1 MLAGLG
7 ELELDRSSPVA
18 DLRCEREVG
27 ETFFKS
33 SGDRSVLRRR
43 PCRVQDFEVNGNA
56 GGQQTDAAKT
66 DKFVEAELR
75 TEFAASVALGAT
87 TTPNSV
93 NPCTRTRTATLV
105 PMVDLDDVRA
115 QLRTA
120 ADGLAD
126 AAMDTLRA
134 AMRSRDQEE
143 ITELRAKEKRLTRAR
158 RSVEK
163 AVSLLDGRD

>member
-1 MLAGLG
+1 
-7 ELELDRSSPVA
+7 
-18 DLRCEREVG
+18 
-27 ETFFKS
+27 
-33 SGDRSVLRRR
+33 
-43 PCRVQDFEVNGNA
+43 
-56 GGQQTDAAKT
+56 
-66 DKFVEAELR
+66 
-75 TEFAASVALGAT
+75 
-87 TTPNSV
+87 
-93 NPCTRTRTATLV
+93 
-105 PMVDLDDVRA
+105 MVDLDDVRA

-134 AMRSRDQEE
+134 AMRSRDQDE

>member
-1 MLAGLG
+1 MLA
-7 ELELDRSSPVA
+7 
-18 DLRCEREVG
+18 
-27 ETFFKS
+27 
-33 SGDRSVLRRR
+33 
-43 PCRVQDFEVNGNA
+43 
-56 GGQQTDAAKT
+56 
-66 DKFVEAELR
+66 
-75 TEFAASVALGAT
+75 
-87 TTPNSV
+87 
-93 NPCTRTRTATLV
+93 ATLV
-105 PMVDLDDVRA
+105 SMVDLDDVRA

-134 AMRSRDQEE
+134 AMRSRDQDE

>member
-1 MLAGLG
+1 
-7 ELELDRSSPVA
+7 
-18 DLRCEREVG
+18 
-27 ETFFKS
+27 
-33 SGDRSVLRRR
+33 
-43 PCRVQDFEVNGNA
+43 
-56 GGQQTDAAKT
+56 
-66 DKFVEAELR
+66 
-75 TEFAASVALGAT
+75 
-87 TTPNSV
+87 
-93 NPCTRTRTATLV
+93 
-105 PMVDLDDVRA
+105 MVDLEDVRA

-143 ITELRAKEKRLTRAR
+143 ITELRAQEKRLTRAR